1 MKKVI
6 IIGAGPAGLT
16 AGYDLLSKSSEYEV
30 TIVEE
35 SSVVGGLCAR
45 HENEENVLDAGGH
58 MFISNNAA
66 VKRFW
71 NSILPS
77 QGVPS
82 KDDLILDRYCK
93 ISNGGPNPSEI
104 EDVLLSRERITR
116 FYKDT
121 KFYETPI
128 RFNKENVK
136 NIGFATSIKSGF
148 SQIGGNVFKHK
159 ENSLEDY
166 YIKRIGKQLYSMFL
180 EEYLEKVWGKKPSQM
195 GNEWGAISEKN
206 TITPCVTMEKSVKD
220 YEKANATS
228 AARYYYPKYGAYQM
242 WEAAADRFIEMG
254 GSIHKNCKVTSI
266 TTNQNRI
273 TSVKCSADGDEFVV
287 RCDYLISSMPIR
299 DLIMGMDNVDYNVKL
314 VAETLSYRGLVSVL
328 VELTDMVWKNDSD
341 EYKTLDNIIPDSFI
355 YINNLNVKVS
365 RIQVYNNFSPYMV
378 RNNDHYYLGLN
389 YYCNEGDYYWSMN
402 NRDWQKTVESD
413 LMKLGII
420 RTENSIVGF
429 NKVKYSKA
437 FPAYYDGIEN
447 LELIKNF
454 LNRFDNLYC
463 VGRNGQHR
471 FSNIDESMKTS
482 FEAVKNILGYVRTK
496 DNIWNVNDKE
506 DDADDKSYNS
516 ALLSGEGEYRGN
528 ARPIQKQINSDNKEE
543 ETEYVP
549 PRRMRRPM
557 MTPIKKAVPNAEP
570 VFLDNSVV
578 IAARPERTIPI
589 SEEVNVPAAEVNNE
603 IEDDTQSKALKT
615 PGYSST
621 AEYVSKNVASVKV
634 PRPGMPVPSVRTA
647 PVAPVA
653 ENIPEAAPAYEAA
666 EPVVEAVAA
675 PVVETMAEPVVE
687 TVKEPAYEE
696 PVYVSE
702 TVAEPVYEQ
711 PVYEAAPVAE
721 PVYEE
726 PVYEAEPVAEP
737 VYEKPVYES
746 EPVEESVYEEPV
758 YESEPIAEP
767 AYEEP
772 VYETEIPV
780 EEETEEPA
788 NEIEEPV
795 AEEPDYASMSQDDL
809 FAAEE
814 EKKNAETVQ
823 ETIALSVDYEAVSK
837 ADASHVEKVMED
849 SISQKEANEIIS
861 PKTAFSRKSLG
872 SIGNEERYKA
882 EEKTHVETKPFA
894 FATVSSFKGLDK
906 DSPDYVS
913 VENVITKEKVHEN
926 SDDNT
931 PVSFSKATTFN
942 EGIDE
947 RIANPHE
954 KLIDSSA
961 EEGAEVIQFVK
972 ASKFKEE
979 APAKTYSDRS
989 EFVHEEEDEF
999 SPEKLD
1005 KESNIKN
1012 VFKSAFKKIAD
1023 SVPFV
1028 SKDTASETNE
1038 SVQEKETPKKTI
1050 FRVSEDPVFES
1061 MEEPRVP
1068 KPVSPDGESSE
1079 KTIFR
1084 IVEEPVSEEV
1094 DSESST
1100 VKEHVIDTVENDP
1113 EELTAEVTEEHVIE
1127 GAKEEYAAVEE
1138 PLYEAEEE
1146 PAYETSEE
1154 PVDEVA
1160 EPVAEIAEEPVFEEI
1175 KEEYAAVEESA
1186 FDRVEN
1192 EPEETIEEV
1201 AEEPSYE
1208 AINEEYA
1215 AVEEPVYETVEE
1227 PAYESYE
1234 EHAAEA
1240 VETSVNEEAEES
1252 QSMKIANSYDYIY
1265 SQTPVSEEVAGASE
1279 EEYVTNTASEAETFE
1294 EYVQPETAYA
1304 KEEKYEEYSVEE
1316 PVYETYE
1323 KADEVIDETEPETET
1338 PAQTS
1343 DVYDDYEELER
1354 GYDEFVKEETPV
1366 SETVE
1371 ETAEETPY
1379 SETAQETAEATHVAE
1394 AAEEKPV
1401 EETVQE
1407 EDDSL
1412 SSIDEQA
1419 ASRAIVKGGSNR
1431 YHDFSSIQKS
1441 EDSERISR
1449 SGSVSS
1455 DLYGDNFAVSSI
1467 GKKGVMDH
1475 MLDDLDGGKEYE
1487 STRRPAG
1494 GIIKSESPYFNHETR
1509 ENENRS
1515 ESGSFKI
1522 IKESGTH
1529 FDFSSREQTL
1539 INLKNNISYHNEREE
1554 AAKKPEETNRNAF
1567 EETSRI
1573 VPEETKR
1580 IVPEENNRIVHEDR
1594 PVLKQEPE
1602 RRPQTLDIPIL
1613 SKVVSVSAPEPA
1625 EALESISSK
1634 ETEKPVERKIQS
1646 INPSPE
1652 KTTPVAKQDYLKK
1665 EIDTSIVFKNAR
1677 VIKTTKITR
1686 GIDEAPEVKKKEE
1699 KRDKIFSE
1707 NEKVI
1712 AVIRNGEVIP
1722 VEEDKPKAKKP
1733 RKSTKKKKAES
1744 EEDMVQPPIS
1754 VMLDAKEAA
1763 EMTEPLESPAKRKR
1777 GVTL

>member
-93 ISNGGPNPSEI
+93 ISNGGPDPSEI

-206 TITPCVTMEKSVKD
+206 TIAPCVTMEKNVKD

-242 WEAAADRFIEMG
+242 WETAADRFIEMG

-437 FPAYYDGIEN
+437 FPAYYEGIEN

-528 ARPIQKQINSDNKEE
+528 ARPIQKQINSENKEE
-543 ETEYVP
+543 AEYVP

-589 SEEVNVPAAEVNNE
+589 SEEENVPVAEVNNE
-603 IEDDTQSKALKT
+603 IDNDTQSKVLKT
-615 PGYSST
+615 PGYSPT

-647 PVAPVA
+647 PKAPVA
-653 ENIPEAAPAYEAA
+653 ENIPEPVPVYEAA
-666 EPVVEAVAA
+666 EPAVESVAAPAVEAVAEPVAEATVIA
-675 PVVETMAEPVVE
+675 PSVETAAAVLAETAVE
-687 TVKEPAYEE
+687 TVTEPVYEE

-702 TVAEPVYEQ
+702 PVSEPAYEETVPVEEPVSEEPVYEAEPVAEPVPEE
-711 PVYEAAPVAE
+711 PVYEAAPAE
-721 PVYEE
+721 EPIFEE

-737 VYEKPVYES
+737 VYEEAPVAE
-746 EPVEESVYEEPV
+746 EPVE
-758 YESEPIAEP
+758 
-767 AYEEP
+767 
-772 VYETEIPV
+772 T
-780 EEETEEPA
+780 
-788 NEIEEPV
+788 EEPV

-837 ADASHVEKVMED
+837 ADANRVEKVMED

-882 EEKTHVETKPFA
+882 EEKTHVEAKPFA

-913 VENVITKEKVHEN
+913 VENVITKEKIHEN
-926 SDDNT
+926 SDDDS

-989 EFVHEEEDEF
+989 EFVHEQEDEF

-1028 SKDTASETNE
+1028 SKEPEPEGEAA
-1038 SVQEKETPKKTI
+1038 VQETEAPKKTV

-1061 MEEPRVP
+1061 IEEPRVP
-1068 KPVSPDGESSE
+1068 KPTAPAGESSE
-1079 KTIFR
+1079 KTIFK
-1084 IVEEPVSEEV
+1084 IVEDPVSEEV
-1094 DSESST
+1094 NTESAT
-1100 VKEHVIDTVENDP
+1100 VEEPVFEEVKEESAAVEEPVFETVENEP
-1113 EELTAEVTEEHVIE
+1113 EELTAEAIEEPVFE
-1127 GAKEEYAAVEE
+1127 EVKEEYAAAEE
-1138 PLYEAEEE
+1138 PV
-1146 PAYETSEE
+1146 YETSEE
-1154 PVDEVA
+1154 PEYETSEETVLE
-1160 EPVAEIAEEPVFEEI
+1160 EAEESVSEEI
-1175 KEEYAAVEESA
+1175 TEES
-1186 FDRVEN
+1186 
-1192 EPEETIEEV
+1192 
-1201 AEEPSYE
+1201 
-1208 AINEEYA
+1208 A

-1227 PAYESYE
+1227 PEYVTAKETVLEETEETVSEEITEEYAAAEEPSFESYE
-1234 EHAAEA
+1234 EPAAKEEIPA
-1240 VETSVNEEAEES
+1240 NEEAEES

-1265 SQTPVSEEVAGASE
+1265 TQAPVE
-1279 EEYVTNTASEAETFE
+1279 EESVTAETEEAVEENTASEAEIYE
-1294 EYVQPETAYA
+1294 EYAEPETAYA
-1304 KEEKYEEYSVEE
+1304 QEEKYEEYSVEE

-1323 KADEVIDETEPETET
+1323 QADEVIAEAEPEKET
-1338 PAQTS
+1338 PSQTS
-1343 DVYDDYEELER
+1343 DVYDDYDELER
-1354 GYDEFVKEETPV
+1354 GYDEFVKAETPVSQAVEETPV
-1366 SETVE
+1366 SE
-1371 ETAEETPY
+1371 
-1379 SETAQETAEATHVAE
+1379 S
-1394 AAEEKPV
+1394 
-1401 EETVQE
+1401 VQE

-1441 EDSERISR
+1441 EESERISR
-1449 SGSVSS
+1449 SGSVSN

-1494 GIIKSESPYFNHETR
+1494 GIIKSESPYFNHETK
-1509 ENENRS
+1509 ENEKRT

-1539 INLKNNISYHNEREE
+1539 INLKNNISYHHDGDDASQRQEE
-1554 AAKKPEETNRNAF
+1554 INRTVS

-1573 VPEETKR
+1573 VPEETKGIVYEETKR
-1580 IVPEENNRIVHEDR
+1580 IAPEENNRIVREER

-1602 RRPQTLDIPIL
+1602 RRSQTLDIPIL
-1613 SKVVSVSAPEPA
+1613 SKVVSVSTPEPV
-1625 EALESISSK
+1625 EDVSSN

-1652 KTTPVAKQDYLKK
+1652 KTTPVVKQDYLKK

-1686 GIDEAPEVKKKEE
+1686 GLDEVPEVKKKEE
-1699 KRDKIFSE
+1699 KRDKIFSDK
-1707 NEKVI
+1707 EKVI